1 MEEIT
6 MVHDMEDHSRLL
18 LELNEKIRELN
29 KEVIDPMVPKLKV
42 DDLTPVIR
50 LVARIRGEYLKELF
64 NISSVSEGVP
74 SHEQIKRM
82 RELRIAYEE
91 FVTAAQ
97 AMEMA
102 IERGYLEVE
111 EK

>member
-1 MEEIT
+1 MA
-6 MVHDMEDHSRLL
+6 HDTEDHSRLL
-18 LELNEKIRELN
+18 LEINSKIKTVN
-29 KEVIDPMVPKLKV
+29 KEVIDPMIPELTV

-50 LVARIRGEYLKELF
+50 LVAQIRGAYLKELF
-64 NISSVSEGVP
+64 DISSKSEGIP
-74 SHEQIKRM
+74 SHEQIKRL

-91 FVTAAQ
+91 FVGAAQ
-97 AMEMA
+97 AMETA